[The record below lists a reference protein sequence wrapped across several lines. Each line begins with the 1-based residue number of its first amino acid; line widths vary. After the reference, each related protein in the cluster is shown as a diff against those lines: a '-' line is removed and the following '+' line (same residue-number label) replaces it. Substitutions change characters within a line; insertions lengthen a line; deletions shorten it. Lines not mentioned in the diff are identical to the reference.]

1 GPMALI
7 TVIGSINTDQVIG
20 LPTLP
25 RAGETVLGGDLRT
38 FGGGKGA
45 NQAMAAARLGGQ
57 VRMIGRIGA
66 DAFGTDRRRELLE
79 AGIDVVG
86 VKVDTAVPSGV
97 ALILVD
103 DHGENMIALA
113 PGANGRLTLNEVADA
128 WEPGTRVALAVL
140 EIPLAAVEEAFR
152 RARADG
158 AETVLNAAPP
168 MELPDSLLGC
178 VDHLIVNETEAQFLS
193 GIDAGDRAGAFA
205 AAARLRES
213 VAKSV
218 IVTLGGDGAVLY
230 TATGRH
236 FPAFEI
242 EAMDTTAAGDAF
254 CGAFGLARA
263 RGSDLLECMRY
274 ASAAGALTATRA
286 GAQPSLPTASE
297 VEDLLG

>member
-1 GPMALI
+1 MALI
-7 TVIGSINTDQVIG
+7 TVVGSINTDQVIA
-20 LPTLP
+20 LPALP

-45 NQAMAAARLGGQ
+45 NQATAATRLGGQ

-66 DAFGTDRRRELLE
+66 DAFGADRRRELLD
-79 AGIDVVG
+79 AGIDVG
-86 VKVDTAVPSGV
+86 GIRVDPAAPSGV

-103 DHGENMIALA
+103 AGGENMIALA
-113 PGANGRLTLNEVADA
+113 PGANAGLTPDKVAES

-140 EIPLAAVEEAFR
+140 EVPLAAVEEAFR

-158 AETVLNAAPP
+158 AETILNAAPP
-168 MELPDSLLGC
+168 MELPRSLLDC
-178 VDHLIVNETEAQFLS
+178 VDHLIVNETEAELLS

-205 AAARLRES
+205 AAARLREGVS
-213 VAKSV
+213 KSV
-218 IVTLGGDGAVLY
+218 IVTLGSDGAVLY

-236 FPAFEI
+236 LPAFEI
-242 EAMDTTAAGDAF
+242 EAVDTTAAGDAF

-263 RGSDLLECMRY
+263 RGTDLLECVRY
-274 ASAAGALTATRA
+274 ASAAGALAATRA

-297 VEDLLG
+297 MEELLG